1 MEVEE
6 TPRNH
11 LQNVQQEDGGGDA
24 DRRSA
29 KGSEHLLEPRGDTEE
44 GEKRPNLP
52 RMFRCHQ
59 MEPKLD
65 RSQDEFGYPHTW
77 TPNFIWKQIAV
88 TVELVFL
95 ESCHLELKLNQ
106 EVQKDGGEEG

>member
-1 MEVEE
+1 MLTED
-6 TPRNH
+6 
-11 LQNVQQEDGGGDA
+11 QQKE
-24 DRRSA
+24 
-29 KGSEHLLEPRGDTEE
+29 EHLLEPRGDTEE

-65 RSQDEFGYPHTW
+65 RSQDEFGYPHTG

-95 ESCHLELKLNQ
+95 EICHLEPKPNQ